1 MTTIPFNRPV
11 VTGKELE
18 RIRELIETG
27 VFSGDGAFSKAVAK
41 LIEKKVGS
49 QKAILTSSC
58 TDALEMCALLLG
70 IKPGDEVIMPS
81 YTFVSTASAF
91 ALRGAEIVWCDIR
104 EDTKNIDESKVEAL
118 VTDNTKALVAVHYG
132 GVGCEMDALQEICR
146 RKKIR
151 LVEDA
156 AQAFD
161 CAYRGKPLGSLGD
174 LATFSFHDTKNIH
187 CGEGGALLVNN
198 PNLVEVAEI
207 VRDKGTDRT
216 RFLKGMVDKYTW
228 VALGSSFLMSN
239 IQAAFLLPQLER
251 SFEINA
257 KRRILLDAYQRGLST
272 LPGTRL
278 QTVPGHCVPNGHLF
292 YVQCD
297 SLEERE
303 ALTDFLGER
312 GISAYFHYVPLHKA
326 PFWKG
331 KYRSLSLPVTDRAS
345 DGVLRMPMFYDLT
358 LMEVERVCNAV
369 RDFFEERGG

>member
-18 RIRELIETG
+18 RFRSLVEARS
-27 VFSGDGAFSKAVAK
+27 FSGDGAFSKAAAK
-41 LIEKKVGS
+41 LIEKKVGCP
-49 QKAILTSSC
+49 KAILTSSC
-58 TDALEMCALLLG
+58 TDALEMCALLLD

-104 EDTKNIDESKVEAL
+104 EDTKNIDETKVEAL

-132 GVGCEMDALQEICR
+132 GVGCEMDALKEICR
-146 RKKIR
+146 PRGIR

-156 AQAFD
+156 AQAVD
-161 CAYRGKPLGSLGD
+161 CAYRGKPLGSFGD
-174 LATFSFHDTKNIH
+174 LATFSFHDTKNIQ

-198 PNLVEVAEI
+198 PNLVEPAEI
-207 VRDKGTDRT
+207 ARDKGTDRT

-228 VALGSSFLMSN
+228 VALGSSFLMSD

-251 SFEINA
+251 SLEINA
-257 KRRILLDAYQRGLST
+257 KRRVLLEAYREGLPS
-272 LPGTRL
+272 LPRTRL
-278 QTVPGHCVPNGHLF
+278 QTVPEHCVPNGHLF

-303 ALTDFLGER
+303 DLTDFLKAR
-312 GISAYFHYVPLHKA
+312 GISAYFHYMPLHKA

-331 KYRSLSLPVTDRAS
+331 KYRSLSLPFTDRAS

-358 LMEVERVCNAV
+358 LIEVERVCKAV
-369 RDFFEERGG
+369 MDFFEERGG